1 MPQRLKMADAF
12 DGRGDGL
19 AVGDAAG
26 VERDVP
32 AEAHADEALQDLQL
46 HRAHELHANFAQA
59 GIPDHAQ
66 LRLLLL
72 EQAELR
78 QRQLRVEV
86 GGQTDAVAHHGLQ
99 RCAAVR
105 GGIAERI
112 PGQQAAQ
119 AECRADVSGR
129 DLLHGFK
136 FRAGIQA
143 QLRDLRLQRLAVRA
157 MAAHGEAD
165 GKRAAR
171 DLQKRQAIALRVVRD
186 LIDAGRKLRGI
197 DRHGRKMLQ
206 RPQQLVDAVKLPRRA
221 EQAGKQLPLC
231 HGLRGQRVVQRTGV
245 QKVLQQGLGA
255 EGDGL
260 GVVQRGAAVAERGA
274 RIGQQGGAVCAGQV
288 HFIEEQDDGHAV
300 VLQQP
305 PERQR
310 VALHAVRAAD
320 EQQRAVDDGHDAL
333 GLRRKIGMARRVE
346 QGDGEMLRFKARLLG
361 KNRDTARPL
370 QLVRV
375 EMGVS
380 AVNTAERA
388 QRAGLV
394 EQRLGKRGLPGVH
407 LSKNAEHEPPLS
419 ALLRL
424 HAQHLPVFVES
435 FQISIPQEA
444 RLRNCPRFALLK
456 PAAES
461 GILCSSKQQITNTKG
476 DKTMFQLRPYF
487 PPDFSE
493 QRFQNAPDA
502 VCVPAPFDGVAP
514 EHYHAMSIFPEYFKV
529 NGQWLLAEESRMD
542 CVAVYENGRII
553 VREFRLLRKGDLVF
567 TGRTEDA
574 TDGIYVHPNGFRE
587 EEKEKETFAFRQ
599 NRSRETAFSRDYD
612 ELYDLLRYERDH
624 GKIVWVMGPAFAF
637 DHDARAA
644 MAKLIENGYVHAILA
659 GNALATHDL
668 EAAYLKTALGQDIY
682 TQRSVPNGHYHHLDT
697 INRVRYHGSIANFIQ
712 NENIHDGIIY
722 SCEKCGVPYV
732 LGGSIRDDGPLPPVY
747 GDVYAA
753 QNAMRDQIRSAT
765 TVISMATMLHT
776 IATGNMTPSFR
787 VLPDG
792 TVRQVYF
799 YCVDVSEFV
808 VNKLADR
815 GSLSARGIVTNV
827 QDFVVNLQKGLNL

>member
-1 MPQRLKMADAF
+1 
-12 DGRGDGL
+12 
-19 AVGDAAG
+19 
-26 VERDVP
+26 
-32 AEAHADEALQDLQL
+32 
-46 HRAHELHANFAQA
+46 
-59 GIPDHAQ
+59 
-66 LRLLLL
+66 
-72 EQAELR
+72 
-78 QRQLRVEV
+78 
-86 GGQTDAVAHHGLQ
+86 
-99 RCAAVR
+99 
-105 GGIAERI
+105 
-112 PGQQAAQ
+112 
-119 AECRADVSGR
+119 
-129 DLLHGFK
+129 
-136 FRAGIQA
+136 
-143 QLRDLRLQRLAVRA
+143 
-157 MAAHGEAD
+157 
-165 GKRAAR
+165 
-171 DLQKRQAIALRVVRD
+171 
-186 LIDAGRKLRGI
+186 
-197 DRHGRKMLQ
+197 
-206 RPQQLVDAVKLPRRA
+206 
-221 EQAGKQLPLC
+221 
-231 HGLRGQRVVQRTGV
+231 
-245 QKVLQQGLGA
+245 
-255 EGDGL
+255 
-260 GVVQRGAAVAERGA
+260 
-274 RIGQQGGAVCAGQV
+274 
-288 HFIEEQDDGHAV
+288 
-300 VLQQP
+300 
-305 PERQR
+305 
-310 VALHAVRAAD
+310 
-320 EQQRAVDDGHDAL
+320 
-333 GLRRKIGMARRVE
+333 
-346 QGDGEMLRFKARLLG
+346 
-361 KNRDTARPL
+361 
-370 QLVRV
+370 
-375 EMGVS
+375 
-380 AVNTAERA
+380 
-388 QRAGLV
+388 
-394 EQRLGKRGLPGVH
+394 
-407 LSKNAEHEPPLS
+407 
-419 ALLRL
+419 
-424 HAQHLPVFVES
+424 
-435 FQISIPQEA
+435 
-444 RLRNCPRFALLK
+444 
-456 PAAES
+456 
-461 GILCSSKQQITNTKG
+461 
-476 DKTMFQLRPYF
+476 MFQLRPYF

-612 ELYDLLRYERDH
+612 ELYDLLRHERNH

-644 MAKLIENGYVHAILA
+644 MSKLIENGYVHAILA

-697 INRVRYHGSIANFIQ
+697 INRVRYHGSIASFIQ

-808 VNKLADR
+808 VNIHHFADKIISYVHDTPELAALDIKFSDER
-815 GSLSARGIVTNV
+815 DLLRDTGGGIRYAEPLLGNGPFLVHNVDIISDLDLRWFMQQVRPDAVSTLLTSWRQTQRYLLSDDSGRLVGWTNV
-827 QDFVVNLQKGLNL
+827 ATGEVKT